1 MKNHLGRTP
10 LHVAAQQGHSAV
22 VLALLQA
29 GAKHTA
35 TDDGGL
41 TPLHTA
47 CCSGD
52 AGTVSVLVKA
62 GANRDA
68 WDTLDRQPIDVIGCH
83 RVSTWPAMP
92 STKCVVP
99 RLGCM
104 GLARQATDQSHWL
117 SQREQHASHAKCHKI
132 CSKCPGPCWSL
143 KLLQHFTPQTVQLR
157 AGTCASCSAI

>member
-52 AGTVSVLVKA
+52 AGTVSVLIKA
-62 GANRDA
+62 GAKRDA
-68 WDTLDRQPIDVIGCH
+68 WDALDRQPIDVIGCH
-83 RVSTWPAMP
+83 RVSSWPV
-92 STKCVVP
+92 S
-99 RLGCM
+99 
-104 GLARQATDQSHWL
+104 GLLYARQPLVS
-117 SQREQHASHAKCHKI
+117 C
-132 CSKCPGPCWSL
+132 
-143 KLLQHFTPQTVQLR
+143 KL
-157 AGTCASCSAI
+157 